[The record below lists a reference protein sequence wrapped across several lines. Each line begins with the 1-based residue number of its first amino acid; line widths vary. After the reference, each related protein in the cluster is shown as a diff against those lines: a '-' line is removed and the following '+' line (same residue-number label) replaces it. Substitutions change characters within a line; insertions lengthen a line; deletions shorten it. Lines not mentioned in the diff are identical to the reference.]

1 MSGEKPRLQLYT
13 YADKIPVYVFDSK
26 YAGSRECAGS
36 CLNDFIPYL
45 KSSSRQS
52 WAGPLDAIAIKK
64 NKSGREQW
72 AYDGRFM
79 YIPNFNSGKSETDFN
94 KSAAQLGLTTIVFDS
109 CYIDDAECRKNLK
122 VNLDHVYWLP

>member
-1 MSGEKPRLQLYT
+1 MIRDILFAFALGI
-13 YADKIPVYVFDSK
+13 AGAVF
-26 YAGSRECAGS
+26 
-36 CLNDFIPYL
+36 L
-45 KSSSRQS
+45 KKRKVQET
-52 WAGPLDAIAIKK
+52 PAIAIKK
-64 NKSGREQW
+64 KKSGREQW